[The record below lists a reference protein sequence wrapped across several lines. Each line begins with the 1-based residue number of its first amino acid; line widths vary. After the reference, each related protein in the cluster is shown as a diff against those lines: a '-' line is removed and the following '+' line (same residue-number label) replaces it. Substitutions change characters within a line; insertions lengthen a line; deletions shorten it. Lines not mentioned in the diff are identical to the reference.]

1 MFTEPI
7 QEERNMFE
15 LIVNQDL
22 AQRRVQKQFGTEPAR
37 DRYAGER
44 AKQAARHPTVAARA
58 LRVLASAR
66 STAWAALAYRARRRA
81 TELR

>member
-1 MFTEPI
+1 
-7 QEERNMFE
+7 MFE

-22 AQRRVQKQFGTEPAR
+22 AQRHVQKQFGTEPAR
-37 DRYAGER
+37 DRYAGAR
-44 AKQAARHPTVAARA
+44 VKQAPRHPTVAARA

-66 STAWAALAYRARRRA
+66 STAWAAFAYRSRRGA